1 MLLMNL
7 SNYFFFLKKIK
18 KAGFREEAIK
28 PNERNQG
35 PEAGPQH
42 LRR

>member
-7 SNYFFFLKKIK
+7 SNYFFFLKKK